1 VTGREPIWMRALDL
15 PVLVT
20 SICVTT
26 LRKDHATMPA
36 AEPTVALQRFTLT
49 GMTCAGCV
57 NAVTR
62 VLAGVPGAARVTVT
76 LETGRAE
83 VAGSAAPDALL
94 AAVRKAG
101 YGAELVAS

>member
-1 VTGREPIWMRALDL
+1 MPPTAQ
-15 PVLVT
+15 
-20 SICVTT
+20 
-26 LRKDHATMPA
+26 PA
-36 AEPTVALQRFTLT
+36 AVPQRLAVT

-62 VLAGVPGAARVTVT
+62 VLARVPGAAAVRVT

-83 VAGSAAPDALL
+83 VAGSATPDALL

-101 YGAELVAS
+101 YGAEFMAS

>member
-1 VTGREPIWMRALDL
+1 
-15 PVLVT
+15 
-20 SICVTT
+20 
-26 LRKDHATMPA
+26 MPA
-36 AEPTVALQRFTLT
+36 TAQPSANTQRLAIT

-62 VLAGVPGAARVTVT
+62 VLARVPGAAHVRVT

-83 VAGSAAPDALL
+83 VAGSATPDALL

-101 YGAELVAS
+101 YGAESVAS

>member
-1 VTGREPIWMRALDL
+1 M
-15 PVLVT
+15 
-20 SICVTT
+20 TT
-26 LRKDHATMPA
+26 A
-36 AEPTVALQRFTLT
+36 APQAALQRLAVT

-62 VLAGVPGAARVTVT
+62 VLARVPGAADIRVT
-76 LETGRAE
+76 LATGRAE

>member
-1 VTGREPIWMRALDL
+1 MTAA
-15 PVLVT
+15 
-20 SICVTT
+20 T
-26 LRKDHATMPA
+26 LQHLA
-36 AEPTVALQRFTLT
+36 VT
-49 GMTCAGCV
+49 GMTCTGCV

-62 VLAGVPGAARVTVT
+62 VLARLPGATDVRVT